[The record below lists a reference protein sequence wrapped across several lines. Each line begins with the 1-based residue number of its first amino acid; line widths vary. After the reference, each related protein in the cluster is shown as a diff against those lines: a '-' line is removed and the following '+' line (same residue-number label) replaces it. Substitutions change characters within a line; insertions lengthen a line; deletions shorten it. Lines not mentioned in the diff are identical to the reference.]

1 MLKTYFAKVG
11 HGLIGA
17 ALEECCCLLTRPDSN
32 DQAETAGA
40 SRSNEAGLKDLTRG
54 EDGDDAIK
62 AHCFPEVCFP

>member
-40 SRSNEAGLKDLTRG
+40 SRSNAGRG
-54 EDGDDAIK
+54 VLEHDSASWRY
-62 AHCFPEVCFP
+62 A